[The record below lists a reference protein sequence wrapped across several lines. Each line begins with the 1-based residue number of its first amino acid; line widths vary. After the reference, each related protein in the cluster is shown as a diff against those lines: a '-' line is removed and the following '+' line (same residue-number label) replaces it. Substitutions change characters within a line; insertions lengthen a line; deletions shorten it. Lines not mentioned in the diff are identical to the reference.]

1 MNRKF
6 LFAVLISM
14 LIISNFTFAAE
25 ELDSKF
31 DELTNQI
38 VTNMTI
44 NSKSRIAVIEFS
56 DIVGKVTALGK
67 FVAEEL
73 TTRLFITKKFEVI
86 ERELLNKVL
95 QEHKLNLTGII
106 DQATAKE
113 LGKIIGVD
121 AIVTGTITDFGK
133 TAKINA
139 RLIATETGAIFAA
152 AAVEIAKD
160 ENIEKLM
167 AKIVEDSK
175 QDSPVVTP
183 VTPINVKEEPL
194 PTPSGLQ
201 TELSPEVEK
210 FTNQVLTAIAGK
222 PPIFQDEFDS
232 SQTGFETGI
241 KKERQTEGQSGYDY
255 ITKEYYIAAAPLKEN
270 YATSSLMPKLTDF
283 VMEIEG
289 RFTSEANGNWQLK
302 FRKNNYGAYSIAISK
317 DDWVSIS
324 SINKNQ
330 NQLELFKVKTSFLKK
345 TPSFNK
351 VKIIFKGPRIIL
363 LINERLIACVTDPN
377 YEKLKS
383 KSGQIQLAVANQGDA
398 LLRVQFDNLKIWDIS
413 KMEFYNTP
421 SLNLEGL
428 PLEVST
434 FASQVLNSISG
445 RKPYFEDDFS
455 STSGRWLVGVKINK
469 DQDGELGYDYLKKEY
484 FIATFPKKGVG
495 YSTNFE
501 LADFVMEFDVRI
513 EANCQNAEWSV
524 NFRAIVNDS
533 VDDSYQIK
541 GKQNGEFKILNHG
554 KRPVKYP
561 TRYFSQLKLTD
572 IKTNEMHHVL
582 FMAKG
587 PQMALF
593 INNQYAGFGI
603 ESNPKKQ
610 KRGRFKLAAF
620 GGDQPTKVYWDN
632 LKFWDLSSK

>member
-6 LFAVLISM
+6 LIALLVSV
-14 LIISNFTFAAE
+14 LIISNFAFAAE

-38 VTNMTI
+38 VTNITL

-56 DIVGKVTALGK
+56 DIDGKVTALGK

-86 ERELLNKVL
+86 ERELLNKVI
-95 QEHKLNLTGII
+95 QEHKLSLTGII

-167 AKIVEDSK
+167 AKVVVEPK
-175 QDSPVVTP
+175 QESPVVTP
-183 VTPINVKEEPL
+183 VKPDIVKDEPL
-194 PTPSGLQ
+194 PTPSGSQ
-201 TELSPEVEK
+201 TELSPEVET

-222 PPIFQDEFDS
+222 QPIFRDEFDS
-232 SQTGFETGI
+232 SQSGWEKGL
-241 KKERQTEGQSGYDY
+241 KKDSQTEGQSGYDY
-255 ITKEYYIAAAPLKEN
+255 ITKEYYITAAPLKVN
-270 YATSSLMPKLTDF
+270 YATSSAIPELADF
-283 VMEIEG
+283 VIEIAG

-302 FRKNNYGAYSIAISK
+302 FRKNSSGAYSIAISK
-317 DDWVSIS
+317 DDLVSIS
-324 SINKNQ
+324 SIDKKR

-345 TPSFNK
+345 TPYFNQ
-351 VKIIFKGPRIIL
+351 VKLIVKGPRIIL
-363 LINERLIACVTDPN
+363 LINEKLIACVTDPN
-377 YEKLKS
+377 YEKLRVKR
-383 KSGQIQLAVANQGDA
+383 GQIQLAVANQGDA
-398 LLRVQFDNLKIWDIS
+398 LLRVQFDDLKIWDIS

-421 SLNLEGL
+421 SPNLEGL
-428 PLEVST
+428 PIEAGT

-455 STSGRWLVGVKINK
+455 SNSGVWLVGVKINK

-484 FIATFPKKGVG
+484 FIATFPKRNVG
-495 YSTNFE
+495 YTAKFE

-524 NFRAIVNDS
+524 NYRAIVNDN
-533 VDDSYQIK
+533 VDDSYTIK
-541 GKQNGEFKILNHG
+541 GKQNGEFTILNYG
-554 KRPVKYP
+554 NRPVKYP
-561 TRYFSQLKLTD
+561 TRYFSKLKLTN
-572 IKTNEMHHVL
+572 INTNEMQHVL

-587 PQMALF
+587 PKMVLF
-593 INNQYAGFGI
+593 INNQYAGFAI
-603 ESNPKKQ
+603 ESNPEKQ
-610 KRGRFKLAAF
+610 KRGRIKLTAV
-620 GGDQPTKVYWDN
+620 GGDQPTKVCWDN
-632 LKFWDLSSK
+632 LKIWDLSSK